1 MADYTIYPTKAAV
14 VSSAYP
20 GTHQSIGAVERM
32 YYDRGSF
39 CWESRAHSLKACFIG
54 I

>member
-32 YYDRGSF
+32 YYDRGSLP
-39 CWESRAHSLKACFIG
+39 EDRRDRKSVV
-54 I
+54 